1 MFERDYLMRLITQ
14 AAKALG
20 SIMGLKEQKK
30 HEQALEQI
38 DEFLSKELRM
48 KTRIAMGLTDEDL
61 LAMLSVGGVP
71 HPETT
76 AIIAA
81 FLQEEGELLD
91 ELGRSGESVPRFAKA
106 LRLNLYVLRENGE
119 IDGWDLQARIE
130 RLLASLAP
138 YVWDA
143 ATTRAVWQ
151 WREANG
157 QWALAEDLL
166 YELRELAGIRFDEGL
181 AFYDRLAA
189 QDDESL
195 TAGGLPRD
203 ELEEGRKQW
212 AAAARM
218 EESQT

>member
-1 MFERDYLMRLITQ
+1 MRLIMQ

-20 SIMGLKEQKK
+20 AIMGLKEQQKK
-30 HEQALEQI
+30 EQALEQI

-48 KTRIAMGLTDEDL
+48 KTRIAMGLSDEDL
-61 LAMLSVGGVP
+61 LAMLSVGGAP
-71 HPETT
+71 NPEST

-81 FLQEEGELLD
+81 FLQEEAELLD
-91 ELGRSGESVPRFAKA
+91 DLGRTDESVPRFAKA

-119 IDGWDLQARIE
+119 IEGWDLTARVE

-151 WREANG
+151 WREASG
-157 QWALAEDLL
+157 RWALAEDLL
-166 YELRELAGIRFDEGL
+166 FELRELDGIDLHEGL

-189 QDDESL
+189 EDDESL
-195 TAGGLPRD
+195 AAGGLPRS
-203 ELEEGRKQW
+203 ELEEGRRQW

-218 EESQT
+218 EDAQA